1 RGGGVLQMWAQP
13 QTGPARGD
21 SGPVM
26 GGDGRGAGGVR
37 RGGGWGSEEIGPL
50 PPHPPVRQHVE
61 AAHPPAGPDWERV
74 TAHYQLLSM
83 ELGPRV
89 GGPAGAEAVDR
100 LAAEAANLT
109 TAGVGSGHG
118 VGGARGVDPV
128 PPRPPLARF

>member
-1 RGGGVLQMWAQP
+1 SNGGTLPNGIARANSGRLRRGEARGGAGVPRGGGRA
-13 QTGPARGD
+13 
-21 SGPVM
+21 
-26 GGDGRGAGGVR
+26 
-37 RGGGWGSEEIGPL
+37 SEELGR
-50 PPHPPVRQHVE
+50 PPPPPPVRQHVE